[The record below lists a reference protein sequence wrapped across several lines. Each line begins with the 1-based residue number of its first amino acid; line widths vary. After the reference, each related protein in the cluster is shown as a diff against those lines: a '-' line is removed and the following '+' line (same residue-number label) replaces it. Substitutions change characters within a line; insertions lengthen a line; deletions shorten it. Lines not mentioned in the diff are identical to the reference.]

1 MKIGSPPVRET
12 GGNDPCSVKHYYAEI
27 NCNEYNKDES
37 ANCLFLTQIVFP
49 DLSRTRITG
58 EMILSWVK
66 SNVIKGRGE
75 ILKGQGFSKCWN

>member
-1 MKIGSPPVRET
+1 MQKSIVM
-12 GGNDPCSVKHYYAEI
+12 N
-27 NCNEYNKDES
+27 NKDES

-49 DLSRTRITG
+49 ELSRTRITG

-75 ILKGQGFSKCWN
+75 ILKGQGFSNAEMLKLML